1 MSIPQFNQLS
11 NEERKLL
18 YDAPAIITL
27 LVGAADDNLDSKE
40 ISTGLRMVMIR
51 KDTGD
56 KLLKEYY
63 DVVNGF
69 FDNALY
75 RYSSNYEKLES
86 QERISKLSEILAG
99 LNEILPKID
108 PLYTKIFVKS
118 LRTFAKEIAEASG
131 GIAGIA
137 SISNVEQQLIS
148 LSMIDFE

>member
-27 LVGAADDNLDSKE
+27 LVGSADDNLDSKE

-63 DVVNGF
+63 EVVNGF
-69 FDNALY
+69 FDNALF
-75 RYSSNYEKLES
+75 RYSSNYEKLELE
-86 QERISKLSEILAG
+86 ERISKLSEILAG

-108 PLYTKIFVKS
+108 PLYAKILIKS

-137 SISNVEQQLIS
+137 SISNAEQQLIS
-148 LSMIDFE
+148 LHMIDFE

>member
-27 LVGAADDNLDSKE
+27 LVGSADDNLDSKE

-63 DVVNGF
+63 EVVNGF
-69 FDNALY
+69 FDNALF
-75 RYSSNYEKLES
+75 RYSSNYEKLELE
-86 QERISKLSEILAG
+86 ERISKLSEILAG

-108 PLYTKIFVKS
+108 PLYAKIFVKS

-137 SISNVEQQLIS
+137 SISNAEQHLIS
-148 LSMIDFE
+148 LHMIDFE

>member
-27 LVGAADDNLDSKE
+27 LVGSADDNLDSKE

-63 DVVNGF
+63 EVVNGF
-69 FDNALY
+69 FDNALF
-75 RYSSNYEKLES
+75 RYSSNYEKLELE
-86 QERISKLSEILAG
+86 ERISKLSEILAG

-108 PLYTKIFVKS
+108 PLYAKIFVKS

-137 SISNVEQQLIS
+137 SISNAEQQLIS
-148 LSMIDFE
+148 LHMIDFE